1 MTNSAALGPWVRRF
15 LLEHLVAERN
25 LAVNTQKSYRDML
38 TLLLP
43 FVASK
48 IRKPIDRL
56 TVDDLSSQ
64 ILRLFLTHI
73 EQQRSCLTSTRNQ
86 RLAGIHALARFIA
99 EHSPEHIDWC
109 AQIRLIP
116 FKKTSQPAITYLEKP
131 EMDALLAA
139 PDDQTAQGR
148 REYALLLFLYNSGAR
163 VSEAVQLKI
172 SDIDWYAQCVRI
184 VGKGGKQ
191 RRCPLWTSTLEQLRN
206 LAGTRGSA
214 ELMFLNRCHQPMT
227 RSGVHALVK
236 RCATRACARAPSLRN
251 KKVSPHVIRHST
263 ASHLLHAG
271 VDINTIRGWLGHV
284 SINTTNIY
292 AESDLATKA
301 QALATCA
308 VADKTAVIKNWRNQP
323 SLMEFLHTL

>member
-1 MTNSAALGPWVRRF
+1 MTNPASLGPWIRRF
-15 LLEHLVAERN
+15 LHEYVVTERN

-48 IRKPIDRL
+48 IHKPIDRL
-56 TVDDLSSQ
+56 TVDDIAPQ
-64 ILRLFLTHI
+64 IVRLFLTHI
-73 EQQRSCLTSTRNQ
+73 EQHRCCTTSTRNQ
-86 RLAGIHALARFIA
+86 RLGGIHALARFIA
-99 EHSPEHIDWC
+99 EHNPEQIDWC

-116 FKKTSQPAITYLEKP
+116 FKKTSQPAITYLDRV

-163 VSEAVQLKI
+163 VSEAAQLRI
-172 SDIDWYAQCVRI
+172 EDVDWHSQCVTI

-191 RRCPLWTSTLEQLRN
+191 RRCPLWTSTLDHLRD
-206 LAGTRGSA
+206 LAGTRGAS
-214 ELMFLNRCHQPMT
+214 ESMFLNRCHQQMT
-227 RSGVHALVK
+227 RSGIHALVK
-236 RCATRACARAPSLRN
+236 RCATRACAQAPSLRS
-251 KKVSPHVIRHST
+251 KKVSPHVVRHTT

-292 AESDLATKA
+292 AETDLETKA
-301 QALATCA
+301 RALATCT
-308 VADKTAVIKNWRNQP
+308 VPDKTPVKKHWRNQP
-323 SLMEFLHTL
+323 GLIEFLRTL

>member
-1 MTNSAALGPWVRRF
+1 MTNPALLGPWVRRF
-15 LLEHLVAERN
+15 LLEYLVADRN

-43 FVASK
+43 FVARK

-56 TVDDLSSQ
+56 TVADLSPRE
-64 ILRLFLTHI
+64 IRLFLAHL
-73 EQQRSCLTSTRNQ
+73 EQQRSCSISTRNQ
-86 RLAGIHALARFIA
+86 RLGGIHALARFIG
-99 EHSPEHIDWC
+99 EHSPEHLDWC
-109 AQIRLIP
+109 AQVRLIP

-139 PDDQTAQGR
+139 PDKRTAQGR

-163 VSEAVQLKI
+163 ASEAAQLRI
-172 SDIDWYAQCVRI
+172 GDVDWHSECVRI

-191 RRCPLWTSTLEQLRN
+191 RRCPLWNSTLEQLRS
-206 LAGTRGSA
+206 LAGKREASET
-214 ELMFLNRCHQPMT
+214 LFLNRCYQPMT
-227 RSGVHALVK
+227 RSGIYTLVK
-236 RCATRACARAPSLRN
+236 RSAAKACARAPSLRG
-251 KKVSPHVIRHST
+251 KQVSPHVIRHST

-292 AESDLATKA
+292 AETDMETKA
-301 QALATCA
+301 RALATCA
-308 VADKTAVIKNWRNQP
+308 VAGGETVRKNWQTRPNLLQ
-323 SLMEFLHTL
+323 FLHSL